1 MSEDTLPQADT
12 LVRTPR
18 SANDPAA
25 AQLDDDDEQLDGNI
39 DTLPQANWKGT
50 GVLYRIFSAEVARE
64 NNLDADWEAVEI
76 EVLGRDEWFLGLV

>member
-1 MSEDTLPQADT
+1 VCVSVQALFSMSEDTLPQADT

-64 NNLDADWEAVEI
+64 NNLDAD
-76 EVLGRDEWFLGLV
+76 